1 MIELIELVGIT
12 LYALLPA
19 YGANMAPVIAAR
31 LNFLPYLA
39 IPVDGEQ
46 KLWGARV
53 FGDHKTY
60 RGVVIGVLTAMFVG
74 VIQYFLWIF
83 RVIQVNSFI
92 DFAHIDPLM
101 FGFIGGAG
109 ALGGDLLKSFAKR
122 RFKIPSGSPWPVF
135 DQLDFIIGY
144 IATTSLIVPWP
155 TRIIIVACVMTLIAH
170 PLTNIAAYILKIKK
184 VWW

>member
-1 MIELIELVGIT
+1 MKELLELIAIT

-19 YGANMAPVIAAR
+19 YAANMAPVIAAR
-31 LNFLPYLA
+31 LGFLSSMAL
-39 IPVDGEQ
+39 PVDGGQ
-46 KLWGARV
+46 SLWGARI
-53 FGDHKTY
+53 FGDNKTY
-60 RGVVIGVLTAMFVG
+60 RGVVIGVVTAMFVG
-74 VIQYFLWIF
+74 VIQYFLWLF
-83 RVIQVNSFI
+83 RVVQVNSFI
-92 DFAHIDPLM
+92 DFRYIDPLM

-135 DQLDFIIGY
+135 DQLDFILGY
-144 IATTSLIVPWP
+144 IATTSLIVSWP
-155 TRIIIVACVMTLIAH
+155 VEAIITAFLLTLIAH